1 LSVEKQLGVADLAQ
15 GLAEAR
21 QLWQDWVEQDPR
33 LASAPAV
40 DGLRDWLMLVGI
52 DAADDVLH
60 ALVRIGSPA
69 GCDCQPAAW
78 VVAWMLLP
86 GANAVARQAPAGADT
101 DALVASQLW
110 LEIRQFPWWRHRKV
124 AGNVLANM
132 RSVLAR
138 EGMLKRPSWAERRTV
153 PTDRLP
159 VQQLHTQVSPS
170 EELIDV
176 LSWGE
181 HVGLIGSGDRLLL
194 SSLVE
199 QTDRLGV
206 RNGLS
211 QRTGADVSVS
221 VGGDGGG
228 IRTVARDGAQTGA
241 AEHRR
246 AGVSL
251 PVGQPIRAVDLIA
264 QAARTPLCRTQL
276 SEPKTLPE
284 PEGYYLLLD
293 YSALRAQ

>member
-1 LSVEKQLGVADLAQ
+1 
-15 GLAEAR
+15 
-21 QLWQDWVEQDPR
+21 
-33 LASAPAV
+33 
-40 DGLRDWLMLVGI
+40 
-52 DAADDVLH
+52 
-60 ALVRIGSPA
+60 
-69 GCDCQPAAW
+69 
-78 VVAWMLLP
+78 VAWSLLP
-86 GANAVARQAPAGADT
+86 GAIAVARRAPAGPVT

-138 EGMLKRPSWAERRTV
+138 EGVLKRSSWAERRTV

-159 VQQLHTQVSPS
+159 EQQLRRQVSPS

-206 RNGLS
+206 R
-211 QRTGADVSVS
+211 TPVAAD
-221 VGGDGGG
+221 
-228 IRTVARDGAQTGA
+228 RD
-241 AEHRR
+241 
-246 AGVSL
+246 
-251 PVGQPIRAVDLIA
+251 
-264 QAARTPLCRTQL
+264 
-276 SEPKTLPE
+276 
-284 PEGYYLLLD
+284 
-293 YSALRAQ
+293 